1 MIQGTHVEGWI
12 PKAGTALGGLEPPRR
27 TRPWRVL
34 PGAVCEDKKTIDPH
48 DSKSASVSARKKPE
62 KAEKAKKHTFTEKS
76 LPKVQDLFINLCYNV
91 SNSLERPHDVR
102 SLPMTGR
109 SADRRIKHTSM
120 IEINHLVK
128 NYGSKFAVDDISF
141 TVREGEIVGFLGPN
155 GAGKS
160 TTMNILTGY
169 LSSTSGE
176 AKVGGIDILENPDE
190 AKKLI
195 GFLPEQPPL
204 YVDMTVQEYLN
215 FVYDIKAC
223 RLNRERHLE
232 EIRKVTKIDDVKN
245 RLIRNLSKGYRQ
257 RVGIAQALVG
267 NPPVIIFDEPTVG
280 LDPKQIIEIR
290 NLIRSLGKNHTVILS
305 THILSEVQS
314 VCDRI
319 VIINE
324 GKIIADERTENITQV
339 VEDNRRYAVKVAG
352 PQREVAAALRQI
364 PGVLSVEITGERELD
379 SYVYRVEAEKGVD
392 VRKPVFWAMA
402 ENNWPITGLETLG
415 MNLEEVFTKIVD
427 RSEGKK

>member
-1 MIQGTHVEGWI
+1 
-12 PKAGTALGGLEPPRR
+12 
-27 TRPWRVL
+27 
-34 PGAVCEDKKTIDPH
+34 
-48 DSKSASVSARKKPE
+48 
-62 KAEKAKKHTFTEKS
+62 
-76 LPKVQDLFINLCYNV
+76 
-91 SNSLERPHDVR
+91 
-102 SLPMTGR
+102 
-109 SADRRIKHTSM
+109 M

-128 NYGSKFAVDDISF
+128 NYGSKFAVDDVSF
-141 TVREGEIVGFLGPN
+141 KVGEGEIVGFLGPN

-176 AKVGGIDILENPDE
+176 AKVGGIDILENPYE

-204 YVDMTVQEYLN
+204 YIDMTVQEYLN

-223 RLNRERHLE
+223 KLNREKHLE

-290 NLIRSLGKNHTVILS
+290 NLIRSLGKNHTVVLS

-319 VIINE
+319 IIINE
-324 GKIIADERTENITQV
+324 GKIIADEKTENITQAV
-339 VEDNRRYAVKVAG
+339 DQNRRYNVKISG
-352 PQREVAAALRQI
+352 PQREVLAVLGAI
-364 PGVLSVEITGERELD
+364 PGVTSVELTGERELD
-379 SYVYRVEAEKGVD
+379 SYVYRLETERGVD
-392 VRKPVFWAMA
+392 VRKPLFYAMA
-402 ENNWPITGLETLG
+402 EKNWPILGLEAVG
-415 MNLEEVFTKIVD
+415 MNLEEVFVRITE
-427 RSEGKK
+427 RAGN